1 MCARFTTCATL
12 HDSSILPAAV
22 PGLEITVINA
32 GAAGMDVYPDVGSQ
46 INGAGANVPLTLGNG
61 KNAIFFT
68 TVAGQWHTVPAIP

>member
-1 MCARFTTCATL
+1 
-12 HDSSILPAAV
+12 
-22 PGLEITVINA
+22 VINA